1 MEATTFEICCGSAGL
16 SDALRRLGFQVYPID
31 HAANRHA
38 AKVRVF
44 TLDVSNSDQV
54 RLLEQMLHHCRPC
67 HVHMGLPCGTCSR
80 AREKPMPAK
89 FGGHMGPP
97 PLRDSNHLLGLPN
110 LRTADQAKVESA
122 NKLYRCAI
130 RLLWVCMTIGCLL
143 SIENPAR
150 SWLWA
155 LLAMLVKETQDSCF
169 ISWFANLESVY
180 FDACAHGSTRDKR
193 TKLLSTPG
201 LFTSLEASCTKDH
214 AHSSWQ
220 PFRTEHGIAFPT
232 AAEAEYPP
240 LLCQRMAS
248 CILQQARSMG
258 VEPTVQQRLKDL
270 LKLNLGQQ
278 TVRHPPLIPEYKTFV
293 YLDTP
298 SSDEAYKLLAAPIT
312 HGADNTEQPEEHTT
326 KRPRTTFKYGVW
338 HTPEEFLQKA
348 SEVKHP
354 MDHDSVLHPITV
366 DAIHKV
372 VGSCPTKLAKE
383 RLAAVFKT
391 RKMADEL
398 RTEEGELKASM
409 HPDVR
414 KCVQT
419 KNIMLF
425 ERLLSSLEYWDLDV
439 VNLLKYGVPLVGL
452 QDAPNGYL
460 KQLVPASMT
469 EGELRESAKWRRRA
483 IMMSARSLGVPEEEA
498 LVEATASEVSR
509 GFLQGP
515 YTEDE
520 MTVLVGSEDWTLNPR
535 FVLFQGSNNKVRV
548 IDDAKQGSVNAAYSS
563 TIKLQL
569 QDVDYAAS
577 MAFEI
582 MRTSSQLDAQSLE
595 WMGKTFDLS
604 KAYKQLAVLPEH
616 QVHAIVG
623 FPVKGVWRF
632 YKSISLPFGCTGS
645 VYGFVRVSQA
655 IWFIV
660 SKTLHCITS
669 HYFDDFPTIERTE
682 GCKVLTLAF
691 SAILDLLGWEH
702 AKEGDKALG
711 FAAAFDLLGVT
722 FDLRRMPR
730 GVLTIMNKASRIDKI
745 CSMLADIEQTRS
757 TSPAKASEIQGLL
770 NFVSFYMGRGL
781 KHLVSAFM
789 PFTEGH
795 RVAHADELVALC
807 AYARTMLQSQ
817 RPREHSLTV
826 TTRPVLIF
834 TDGAYENG
842 VATAGA
848 VVVDGPMRL
857 AYVIKVPESLV
868 KLWTKVAGEQIISQ
882 VEMWALVSVRWCLR
896 KLLHGRRV
904 IEWIDNEAAR
914 VSAIKSN
921 SPSVSMKVL
930 ARNLADLEIKWPSFS
945 WTERVCSFSN
955 PADLPS
961 RGKLEVALRQYN
973 LDDGGVLDASGH
985 LVQLVLDL
993 HRSPYQVALQH
1004 LGTQTEQPCGD
1015 NSLSEIYT
1023 P

>member
-1 MEATTFEICCGSAGL
+1 
-16 SDALRRLGFQVYPID
+16 
-31 HAANRHA
+31 
-38 AKVRVF
+38 
-44 TLDVSNSDQV
+44 
-54 RLLEQMLHHCRPC
+54 
-67 HVHMGLPCGTCSR
+67 
-80 AREKPMPAK
+80 MPAK

-97 PLRDSNHLLGLPN
+97 PLRDADHLMGLPN
-110 LRTADQAKVESA
+110 LRAADQAKVESA
-122 NKLYRCAI
+122 NRLYRCAI
-130 RLLWVCMTIGCLL
+130 HLLWVCMGIGCLL

-155 LLAMLVKETQDSCF
+155 LLAMLAKATQDSGF

-220 PFRTEHGIAFPT
+220 PFRTEQGIAFPT

-240 LLCQRMAS
+240 LLCHRMAN
-248 CILQQARSMG
+248 CILQRANSMG
-258 VEPTVQQRLKDL
+258 VEPQVQQRLKDL

-278 TVRHPPLIPEYKTFV
+278 TVRHPPLIPEYKTYV
-293 YLDTP
+293 YLDMP
-298 SSDEAYKLLAAPIT
+298 SSDKAYKLLAAPIT
-312 HGADNTEQPEEHTT
+312 HGAENTEQPEEHTT

-391 RKMADEL
+391 RKLVDEL
-398 RTEEGELKASM
+398 RKEEGELKASM

-419 KNIMLF
+419 KNIILF
-425 ERLLSSLEYWDLDV
+425 ERLLSNLEYWDLDV

-452 QDAPNGYL
+452 QAAPNGYL
-460 KQLVPASMT
+460 KHLVPASMT
-469 EGELRESAKWRRRA
+469 EGELRESARWRRRA
-483 IMMSARSLGVPEEEA
+483 IMMSSRSLGVPEEEA
-498 LVEATASEVSR
+498 LVEATAAEVSR

-520 MTVLVGSEDWTLNPR
+520 MTVLMGSDDWTLNPR

-577 MAFEI
+577 MAVEI
-582 MRTSSQLDAQSLE
+582 MRASSQLDAQSLE
-595 WMGKTFDLS
+595 WLGKTFDLS

-616 QVHAIVG
+616 QVHAVVG

-722 FDLRRMPR
+722 FDLCSVPR

-745 CSMLADIEQTRS
+745 CSMLTDIEQTRS
-757 TSPAKASEIQGLL
+757 INPAKASEIQGLL
-770 NFVSFYMGRGL
+770 NFAVSFYMGRGL

-882 VEMWALVSVRWCLR
+882 VEMWALVTVRWCLR

-930 ARNLADLEIKWPSFS
+930 ARILADLEINWPSFS

-961 RGKLEVALRQYN
+961 REKLEVALSQYN
-973 LDDGGVLDASGH
+973 LDNGGVLDASGH
-985 LVQLVLDL
+985 LEQLVLEL
-993 HRSPYQVALQH
+993 HRSPYKVALQH
-1004 LGTQTEQPCGD
+1004 LGET
-1015 NSLSEIYT
+1015 N
-1023 P
+1023 

>member
-1 MEATTFEICCGSAGL
+1 
-16 SDALRRLGFQVYPID
+16 
-31 HAANRHA
+31 
-38 AKVRVF
+38 
-44 TLDVSNSDQV
+44 
-54 RLLEQMLHHCRPC
+54 
-67 HVHMGLPCGTCSR
+67 
-80 AREKPMPAK
+80 
-89 FGGHMGPP
+89 
-97 PLRDSNHLLGLPN
+97 
-110 LRTADQAKVESA
+110 
-122 NKLYRCAI
+122 
-130 RLLWVCMTIGCLL
+130 
-143 SIENPAR
+143 
-150 SWLWA
+150 
-155 LLAMLVKETQDSCF
+155 
-169 ISWFANLESVY
+169 
-180 FDACAHGSTRDKR
+180 
-193 TKLLSTPG
+193 
-201 LFTSLEASCTKDH
+201 
-214 AHSSWQ
+214 
-220 PFRTEHGIAFPT
+220 
-232 AAEAEYPP
+232 
-240 LLCQRMAS
+240 
-248 CILQQARSMG
+248 
-258 VEPTVQQRLKDL
+258 
-270 LKLNLGQQ
+270 
-278 TVRHPPLIPEYKTFV
+278 
-293 YLDTP
+293 
-298 SSDEAYKLLAAPIT
+298 
-312 HGADNTEQPEEHTT
+312 
-326 KRPRTTFKYGVW
+326 
-338 HTPEEFLQKA
+338 
-348 SEVKHP
+348 
-354 MDHDSVLHPITV
+354 
-366 DAIHKV
+366 
-372 VGSCPTKLAKE
+372 
-383 RLAAVFKT
+383 
-391 RKMADEL
+391 
-398 RTEEGELKASM
+398 M

-419 KNIMLF
+419 KNIILF
-425 ERLLSSLEYWDLDV
+425 ERLLSNLEYWDLDV
-439 VNLLKYGVPLVGL
+439 VNLLKHGVPLVGL
-452 QDAPNGYL
+452 QAAPNGYL
-460 KQLVPASMT
+460 KHLVPASMT
-469 EGELRESAKWRRRA
+469 ESELRESARWRRRA
-483 IMMSARSLGVPEEEA
+483 IMMSSRSLGVPEEEA
-498 LVEATASEVSR
+498 LIEATASEVSR

-520 MTVLVGSEDWTLNPR
+520 MTVLMGSDDWTLNPR

-548 IDDAKQGSVNAAYSS
+548 IDDAKQGSVNAAYSF

-569 QDVDYAAS
+569 QDVDYAAA
-577 MAFEI
+577 MVVEI
-582 MRTSSQLDAQSLE
+582 MRASSQLDAQSLE

-616 QVHAIVG
+616 QVHAVVG

-770 NFVSFYMGRGL
+770 NFAVSFYMGRGL

-848 VVVDGPMRL
+848 VIVDGPMRL

-868 KLWTKVAGEQIISQ
+868 KLWIKVAGEQIISQ
-882 VEMWALVSVRWCLR
+882 VEMWALVTVRWCLR
-896 KLLHGRRV
+896 KLLHGRRI

-930 ARNLADLEIKWPSFS
+930 ARILADLEINWPSFS

-961 RGKLEVALRQYN
+961 RDKLEVALRQYN
-973 LDDGGVLDASGH
+973 LDNGGVLDASGH
-985 LVQLVLDL
+985 LEQLVLEL
-993 HRSPYQVALQH
+993 HRSPYKVALQH
-1004 LGTQTEQPCGD
+1004 LGKQTEQLCGD
-1015 NSLSEIYT
+1015 NSLSELHT